1 MVLLLAVILIILG
14 LLVFALKG
22 IFGVFPDK
30 WEWVG
35 IVIAGVGLL
44 MGVPSILQMCMGKP
58 KLLVEF
64 DDIVK
69 EKERNLAIFLKNE
82 QLGNPLEGKKSFWRK
97 IGVKRD
103 TIESLIVS
111 LRILNA
117 GTRDILIPIM
127 QSRIFSDADPTSLGT
142 WRTTLPPTLSFE
154 TCVMIAM
161 WDESKKRAIVP
172 GDQRKPHEELAKGI
186 YEIIVTVVTDGE
198 PQFYSR
204 QFIVGDTADDLTWVK
219 PVPHKKGFRI
229 Q

>member
-35 IVIAGVGLL
+35 IVLAGVGVL
-44 MGVPSILQMCMGKP
+44 MGTPSILQMYMGKP

-64 DDIVK
+64 DKIVK
-69 EKERNLAIFLKNE
+69 DRERNLAIFLKN
-82 QLGNPLEGKKSFWRK
+82 QQFGNPLQGKKSFWRK

-103 TIESLIVS
+103 TIESLTVS
-111 LRILNA
+111 FRVSNA
-117 GTRDILIPIM
+117 GTGDILIPVM
-127 QSRIFSDADPTSLGT
+127 QARIFSDADPSKLGT

-154 TCVMIAM
+154 TCVMIVM
-161 WDESKKRAIVP
+161 WDESKKRAIVL
-172 GDQRKPHEELAKGI
+172 GDQTKSSVELLKGI
-186 YEIIVTVVTDGE
+186 YAIIVTIAIDGE
-198 PQFYSR
+198 PRYYSR

>member
-44 MGVPSILQMCMGKP
+44 MGVPSILQMCIGKP
-58 KLLVEF
+58 KLLVDF
-64 DDIVK
+64 DKVVK
-69 EKERNLAIFLKNE
+69 DRERNLAIFLKN
-82 QLGNPLEGKKSFWRK
+82 QQFGNPLQAKKSFWRK
-97 IGVKRD
+97 MGVKRD
-103 TIESLIVS
+103 AIESLTVGF
-111 LRILNA
+111 RILNA

-127 QSRIFSDADPTSLGT
+127 HARIFSDADPTSLGI

-161 WDESKKRAIVP
+161 WDEGKKKAIVP
-172 GDQRKPHEELAKGI
+172 GDQIRSYEELAKGV
-186 YEIIVTVVTDGE
+186 YEIIVTIVTDGE